1 MPLPDLF
8 FRLAHRPASTGFA
21 FRHATLAALLAIG
34 LSACASAPPRGMD
47 TIVPL
52 SAETRAGLPA
62 AMMTQRFVLMGEVH
76 DNPFGHAWRT
86 QALTR
91 AIEAGWRPAI
101 AMEQFDTRF
110 QPLLDLAMTTCT
122 DAPCVI
128 AAAVPGKSA
137 WEWTYYEPV
146 IDLALK
152 YKLPLLAANL
162 SRADAAK
169 VVRGGLSAVFSG
181 AQLRDM
187 GLAVPPHAELMA
199 AQEQAVAD
207 GHCGVLPAAMHGPM
221 ATAQIARDAVM
232 AGVMRSAAGPVVLLA
247 GNGHVRKDIGVPQWL
262 GAPSLSIGFI
272 EGRATTGAY
281 DQAEGVMPIARP
293 DPCEAVKSL
302 AALPPTTTPPDATA
316 LSPQSGNDIVRN
328 ADAPPPALPLDLTR
342 ANRAMH

>member
-1 MPLPDLF
+1 MPLPALPSLLDQC
-8 FRLAHRPASTGFA
+8 AGRPARRAALT
-21 FRHATLAALLAIG
+21 ALLAVV
-34 LSACASAPPRGMD
+34 LSACASAPPRDMD

-52 SAETRAGLPA
+52 SAETRAALPA

-91 AIEAGWRPAI
+91 AVEAGWRPAI

-110 QPLLDLAMTTCT
+110 QPLLDLAMATCT

-137 WEWTYYEPV
+137 WEWTYYEPI

-152 YKLPLLAANL
+152 YKLRLLAANL
-162 SRADAAK
+162 SRADASK

-232 AGVMRSAAGPVVLLA
+232 ADVMRTAAGPVVLLA

-281 DQAEGVMPIARP
+281 DQAEGMMPIARP

-302 AALPPTTTPPDATA
+302 ATSTPGTS
-316 LSPQSGNDIVRN
+316 SPGTLQPSAQQGNEIVRN
-328 ADAPPPALPLDLTR
+328 ADDPPPPATLPLDLTR

>member
-1 MPLPDLF
+1 MPLPALSF
-8 FRLAHRPASTGFA
+8 LLTCRPARQA
-21 FRHATLAALLAIG
+21 ALAAVVAAV
-34 LSACASAPPRGMD
+34 LSACASTPARDMD

-52 SAETRAGLPA
+52 SAETRAALPA
-62 AMMTQRFVLMGEVH
+62 AMMTQRYVLMGEVH

-101 AMEQFDTRF
+101 AMEQFDTRY
-110 QPLLDLAMTTCT
+110 QPLLDLAMATCT

-152 YKLPLLAANL
+152 YKLPLRAANL

-169 VVRGGLSAVFSG
+169 VVRGGLSAVFTG
-181 AQLRDM
+181 PQLRDM

-207 GHCGVLPAAMHGPM
+207 GHCGMLPPTLHAPM

-232 AGVMRSAAGPVVLLA
+232 ADVMRAAGGPVVLLA

-281 DQAEGVMPIARP
+281 DQAEGMMPIARP

-302 AALPPTTTPPDATA
+302 ATPAPGNPPPDPGASTPLHA
-316 LSPQSGNDIVRN
+316 NEIVRTT
-328 ADAPPPALPLDLTR
+328 DDPPPPAASPLDLNR
-342 ANRAMH
+342 ANRAIH